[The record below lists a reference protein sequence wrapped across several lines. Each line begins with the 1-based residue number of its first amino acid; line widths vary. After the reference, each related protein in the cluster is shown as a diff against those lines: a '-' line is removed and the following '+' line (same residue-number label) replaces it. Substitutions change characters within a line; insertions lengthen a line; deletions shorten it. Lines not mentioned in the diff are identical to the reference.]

1 MLSALR
7 SLDALIDRLPIS
19 PRFFRFCVVGTSGA
33 AVSFVSLGLLY
44 WALPSTWG
52 NWEHRV
58 ALAGSICIAI
68 FSNFLLN
75 SAWTWGDREKIAT
88 TGAWFQRLAKFYL
101 VSSLA
106 ATVQWAVAVLLYEG
120 LDLAAIL
127 GPLGLYVCQATGI
140 LTAMF
145 INFFANHLWTFRHQ
159 RAEKKKKR

>member
-1 MLSALR
+1 
-7 SLDALIDRLPIS
+7 
-19 PRFFRFCVVGTSGA
+19 
-33 AVSFVSLGLLY
+33 
-44 WALPSTWG
+44 
-52 NWEHRV
+52 
-58 ALAGSICIAI
+58 
-68 FSNFLLN
+68 
-75 SAWTWGDREKIAT
+75 
-88 TGAWFQRLAKFYL
+88 LAKFYL